1 MFAFDIEG
9 LVESIGESVEHQ
21 FADGV
26 RESRELVVR
35 EGTVREDGK
44 YPPALLCVTF
54 WGERVT
60 ELDNLLPNDSVRVR
74 VSGKSVRKEGKDK
87 ETGKPFK
94 YWQTRLS
101 GLECT
106 ALYAG
111 GAAGGST
118 GGRTRAAPQ
127 AQPAVRDVPRE
138 VPDDDED
145 IPF

>member
-1 MFAFDIEG
+1 MITFDIEG
-9 LVESIGESVEHQ
+9 LVESIGASIEHQ

-44 YPPALLCVTF
+44 YPPAMLHVTF
-54 WGERVT
+54 WGERVA
-60 ELDNLLPNDSVRVR
+60 ELDNLIPNDPVRVR

-87 ETGKPFK
+87 ATGRPFT

-106 ALYAG
+106 GLYAEG
-111 GAAGGST
+111 RT
-118 GGRTRAAPQ
+118 GGRTAAAAKAP
-127 AQPAVRDVPRE
+127 PAVRDVPRE